1 MHRAPRPH
9 QRCCWSTGIAPT
21 RRRLT
26 HRRLLTTPCFLT
38 WMLIAS
44 TMILQSEFEML
55 HRRSAHTALS
65 HTVKEALL
73 HSTSAASI
81 GPPWTTLMVAAAFK
95 RLRRRFRASR
105 LRDFSP
111 NLAKRLVF
119 CVAVTMTSRTTALGF
134 GSLQCPCRLA
144 RKCTTGLRNMA
155 KTG

>member
-1 MHRAPRPH
+1 
-9 QRCCWSTGIAPT
+9 
-21 RRRLT
+21 LT

-134 GSLQCPCRLA
+134 GSGQDGLIHYCNLA
-144 RKCTTGLRNMA
+144 ANVVLGWPNDGISHSIPMFMRHFYLF
-155 KTG
+155 